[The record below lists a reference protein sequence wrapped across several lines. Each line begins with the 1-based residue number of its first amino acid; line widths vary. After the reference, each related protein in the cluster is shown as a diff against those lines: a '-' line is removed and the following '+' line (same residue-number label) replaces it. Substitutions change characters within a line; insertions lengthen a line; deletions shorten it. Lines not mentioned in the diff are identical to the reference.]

1 MGKWP
6 QRRSRQLRCFRSE
19 PPIIADF
26 FLPST
31 PHFEAV
37 DAASFEPGGFLRS
50 EPAILAGF
58 SSSSTPR
65 EEEVAAAALQ
75 SAVASFPCSEPP
87 IIAGFFVSST
97 PYFKAFSNPSALVP
111 RLRRPLRRGRRT
123 ICPPIRFGK
132 RFVKNFSRSCQK
144 LALCPSHA
152 SRKAL
157 RAWGLSL
164 LSNV

>member
-6 QRRSRQLRCFRSE
+6 QRRSRQLRRFRRSE

-37 DAASFEPGGFLRS
+37 DAASFEPEGFLRS

-65 EEEVAAAALQ
+65 EEEVAAAAPQ
-75 SAVASFPCSEPP
+75 SAVASFR
-87 IIAGFFVSST
+87 V
-97 PYFKAFSNPSALVP
+97 
-111 RLRRPLRRGRRT
+111 
-123 ICPPIRFGK
+123 
-132 RFVKNFSRSCQK
+132 
-144 LALCPSHA
+144 A
-152 SRKAL
+152 SRP
-157 RAWGLSL
+157 S
-164 LSNV
+164 

>member
-6 QRRSRQLRCFRSE
+6 QRRSRQLRRFRRSE

-31 PHFEAV
+31 PHFEVV
-37 DAASFEPGGFLRS
+37 DAASFEPEGFLRS

-97 PYFKAFSNPSALVP
+97 PCDVADSP
-111 RLRRPLRRGRRT
+111 RSLLRCFEKRRRLERGRAVYRDHAE
-123 ICPPIRFGK
+123 
-132 RFVKNFSRSCQK
+132 VQ
-144 LALCPSHA
+144 ALFDTDMTSTCIHA
-152 SRKAL
+152 DTARDCAL
-157 RAWGLSL
+157 SPRPARMHAR
-164 LSNV
+164 